1 MKHSREEMLFTAQTR
16 NAKNVPSRFSFNEPA
31 RITTQAIETGLSQ
44 ICVFVGKGVLLLFGT
59 SL

>member
-1 MKHSREEMLFTAQTR
+1 MLFTAQTR

-31 RITTQAIETGLSQ
+31 RITTQTIETGLSQ